1 MIEIDNLFR
10 RVAECH
16 EISGMNEDVPIRHAQ
31 LGMLAVRVAYAYN
44 SDRRHRST
52 LL

>member
-1 MIEIDNLFR
+1 VIEINNLLR

-16 EISGMNEDVPIRHAQ
+16 EISGMNENVPIGHAQ
-31 LGMLAVRVAYAYN
+31 FGGLAVRVANAYN
-44 SDRRHRST
+44 ADRRHRST